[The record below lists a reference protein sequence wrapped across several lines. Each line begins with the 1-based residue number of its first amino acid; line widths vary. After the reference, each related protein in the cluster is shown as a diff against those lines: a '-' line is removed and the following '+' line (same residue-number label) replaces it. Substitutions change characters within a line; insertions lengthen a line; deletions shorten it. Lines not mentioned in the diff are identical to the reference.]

1 MSTESYTTNQ
11 DYIILLCQ
19 RLKEYR
25 LAARISQKEMAEKSG
40 VSLTTISHLEQGVNQ
55 NITLNNFIS
64 LLRAVGM
71 EQRLND
77 LLPELPMPPMAL
89 KQINKYI
96 PKRVRRNSHDTES
109 WCLSVESE
117 SRFFGHL
124 QGTVFGEDMF
134 LLRPK
139 FLCQRLWHCSIA
151 GGVSWTV
158 SRLLDK

>member
-1 MSTESYTTNQ
+1 MDIYLYFCSKIAIYHYMPTESYTTNQ
-11 DYIILLCQ
+11 DFIMLLSQ

-109 WCLSVESE
+109 
-117 SRFFGHL
+117 
-124 QGTVFGEDMF
+124 
-134 LLRPK
+134 
-139 FLCQRLWHCSIA
+139 
-151 GGVSWTV
+151 
-158 SRLLDK
+158 